1 MAFLGFFGNRRAIAT
16 DAARQWDAALS
27 ATRQENAPAR
37 PRTRAA
43 TVPRANA
50 QTSVQNSAIADRPL
64 AMVATAGMPATQS
77 SAATAPVGVPNDMV
91 SRQISNERVDRSHL
105 ENQPVA
111 NSEFTSPQFE
121 SVRTVAGAILRRWPL
136 ILLSMLTSLML
147 ALLFLLLV
155 TPRYISTAKILL
167 DSQPKRV
174 VDGAVVQ
181 SGLGSSAAGADTIL
195 VDTQGELIQSTTVLQ
210 RIIDS
215 EKLTNDPEFA
225 VPHGGGV
232 RILLRNTLGRSLFG
246 NERELPPDTNPT
258 DIALWR
264 FTDKH
269 LRVRREGNT
278 YTFSISV
285 MSQDATKAARL
296 ANAVAQAY
304 VKEGS
309 QSASDTTRATTADL
323 DAKLTDLRNRVQ
335 KAENEVESWKTK
347 NGLIGMPGILLT
359 EAQMGQLNDKLG
371 LARAATAIAKARYDQ
386 VKDLSSRSG
395 GTALGAQSDAL
406 KSNVITNLRQSLSRL
421 ERQEAVIQQTL
432 RPGHPDYA
440 KAATEKRSVLVQ
452 LDDELNRIKANAKAE
467 FELSQANERATA
479 DELKLAEGKTNNGNQ
494 AQVRL
499 RELQRTLESERAVYQ
514 QFLNRANE
522 TREQADLS
530 RPTSRIISPATV
542 APFPSFPPTM
552 LTILGSL
559 GGGLLIGAG
568 LAWLMHLLKGA
579 QPQPQLAPEPRR
591 RRPQVSSNAVWTDQT
606 TDHTTREHIQ
616 RPTTDAR
623 VEASRR
629 PWPPR
634 GMSAR
639 ATQRADVR
647 PRDPTTTKPTETAAS
662 GADRLT
668 ERLRASAS
676 TAVRSPP
683 MAVPTRS
690 GELLKK
696 PIVAP
701 TTGHNPELFALPSP
715 GSYARITF
723 ADHLTAVEATRP
735 TTQAGYRAAIDRL
748 LSTLAQSAT
757 VDVPLMTLIAGTDT
771 GVGASSTA
779 LSLAYRASHTGTR
792 TLLVDACSADA
803 HLSQR
808 LARTLVQTRPCV
820 LDSEEHLAEITMQDS
835 RTGLSLL
842 PLAFS
847 DLGQF
852 NENQQARLVSGL
864 RKLSTRYELVL
875 IDVGSPSTNPGA
887 VFLGALA
894 ERILIVTHETIA
906 DPLLTAA
913 NFGISSARATVITT
927 PAGEIRT

>member
-1 MAFLGFFGNRRAIAT
+1 MAFLGLFGSKRAKT
-16 DAARQWDAALS
+16 VDAARQWDAALT
-27 ATRQENAPAR
+27 ATRRESAPMR
-37 PRTRAA
+37 PRSRAT

-50 QTSVQNSAIADRPL
+50 RASAPNSPPPTRP
-64 AMVATAGMPATQS
+64 AQVG
-77 SAATAPVGVPNDMV
+77 AAQVGVSSDMV
-91 SRQISNERVDRSHL
+91 TRQISNEQYGRSQL
-105 ENQPVA
+105 DDTQFA
-111 NSEFTSPQFE
+111 NPQFE
-121 SVRTVAGAILRRWPL
+121 GIRTVAGAILRRWPL
-136 ILLSMLTSLML
+136 LLLSMLTSLLL

-195 VDTQGELIQSTTVLQ
+195 VDTQGELIQSTTVL
-210 RIIDS
+210 RHIIET
-215 EKLTNDPEFA
+215 EKLTTDPEFA

-232 RILLRNTLGRSLFG
+232 RIMLRNSLGRSLFG
-246 NERELPPDTNPT
+246 NERELPPVTDPT

-278 YTFSISV
+278 YTFGISV

-296 ANAVAQAY
+296 ANSVAQAY

-309 QSASDTTRATTADL
+309 QSANDTTRATTADL
-323 DAKLTDLRNRVQ
+323 DAKLSDLRTRVQ

-347 NGLIGMPGILLT
+347 NGLIGTPGLLLT
-359 EAQMGQLNDKLG
+359 EAQMSQLNDKLG

-395 GTALGAQSDAL
+395 GAALGAQSDAL
-406 KSNVITNLRQSLSRL
+406 KSNVIANLRQSLSRL

-452 LDDELNRIKANAKAE
+452 LDDELSRIKANAKAE

-479 DELKLAEGKTNNGNQ
+479 DELRLAEGKTNNGNH

-499 RELQRTLESERAVYQ
+499 RELQRTLESERAIYQ

-522 TREQADLS
+522 TREQADLG

-559 GGGLLIGAG
+559 GGGLTIGAG
-568 LAWLMHLLKGA
+568 LAWMLHLLKGA
-579 QPQPQLAPEPRR
+579 QPLPQQQT
-591 RRPQVSSNAVWTDQT
+591 RPTSANDRSTSNTSDASRAVWTDQT
-606 TDHTTREHIQ
+606 TNRSSSVHIQ
-616 RPTTDAR
+616 RAELAPRD
-623 VEASRR
+623 EPPRR
-629 PWPPR
+629 SHPAR

-639 ATQRADVR
+639 ANPR
-647 PRDPTTTKPTETAAS
+647 PEVKPPEPAVTEQLEPAAA
-662 GADRLT
+662 GASRLT

-676 TAVRSPP
+676 TAARPRPP
-683 MAVPTRS
+683 VLKHPTALQSR
-690 GELLKK
+690 LK
-696 PIVAP
+696 IAASEN
-701 TTGHNPELFALPSP
+701 HNDQFALPSP
-715 GSYARITF
+715 GSFARITF
-723 ADHLTAVEATRP
+723 TDHLTAIEATRP
-735 TTQAGYRAAIDRL
+735 ASQAGYRVAIDQL
-748 LSTLAQSAT
+748 LSTLAQSAK
-757 VDVPLMTLIAGTDT
+757 VDVPLMTIVAGTDV
-771 GVGASSTA
+771 GVGTSSTA
-779 LSLAYRASHTGTR
+779 LSLAYRASNTGTR
-792 TLLVDACSADA
+792 TLLIDACSTDA
-803 HLSQR
+803 HLSKR
-808 LARTLVQTRPCV
+808 LARTLVQTRPCL

-847 DLGQF
+847 DLGQLDP
-852 NENQQARLVSGL
+852 NQQTRLITGL
-864 RKLSTRYELVL
+864 RNLSTRYELVL
-875 IDVGSPSTNPGA
+875 IDVGAPSTNLGA
-887 VFLGALA
+887 VFLGTLA
-894 ERILIVTHETIA
+894 ERMLIVTHDTIS

-913 NFGISSARATVITT
+913 NFGINSSLATVVTT
-927 PAGEIRT
+927 PAA